1 MFYFR
6 RDDTTTAPTPTAPTP
21 TVPTATAPT
30 AAAATAPTPKKHH
43 VRYTCVCDAR
53 GAARTAAEGPCGREN
68 LRQTVQQG
76 QRETI
81 SPSPSRTATGHREGQ
96 GQELSAEV
104 FQERQECNRSA
115 PARRSAHRQVRAR
128 GCT

>member
-1 MFYFR
+1 M
-6 RDDTTTAPTPTAPTP
+6 
-21 TVPTATAPT
+21 
-30 AAAATAPTPKKHH
+30 
-43 VRYTCVCDAR
+43 
-53 GAARTAAEGPCGREN
+53 
-68 LRQTVQQG
+68 QQG

-128 GCT
+128 GCTGELS